1 MKREHIVIALFFLI
15 AAATFYLF
23 YRIIVPFFV
32 PLAWAAVFAILF
44 YPLYEWLITKIKRAG
59 VAALLVTLLLL
70 VLIIGPV
77 TYLFVELVDQASGAV
92 SRVNE
97 LYASGDLGRLLH
109 LDIPWLSSL
118 LEKLSPYFDISKID
132 LNELAKDSVDKIGGL
147 VLGQTSWLFTNATRA
162 VMYFLMML
170 FATYY
175 FLKDGQLIIDRLR
188 RLVPLP
194 ANQTDLALG
203 NLRDVIFAT
212 MYSGVLIALL
222 QGLLGGLMF
231 WIVGIPSA
239 LFWGAIMAFLSIL
252 PFIGAFIVYIPA
264 GLILILSGSWIK
276 GLIIL
281 VFGTVIVS
289 QVDNFLRPLLVAGR
303 TSMHALLLFF
313 SMAGG
318 VALFGL
324 VGLVVGPLIAAMFV
338 AVLDLVSLR
347 LQQPV
352 E

>member
-1 MKREHIVIALFFLI
+1 MKREHVVIALFFLI

-23 YRIIVPFFV
+23 YRIIAPFFV

-44 YPLYEWLITKIKRAG
+44 NPLYERLTAKTKRAG
-59 VAALLVTLLLL
+59 LAALIVTLLLL

-97 LYASGDLGRLLH
+97 LYASGELGRLLH
-109 LDIPWLSSL
+109 LDLPWLSPL
-118 LEKLSPYFDISKID
+118 MAKLSPYFDITKID
-132 LNELAKDSVDKIGGL
+132 LNELAKDSVDKVGGL
-147 VLGQTSWLFTNATRA
+147 VLGQTSWLITNATRA
-162 VMYFLMML
+162 LMYFLMML

-175 FLKDGQLIIDRLR
+175 FLKDGRLIIERVR

-194 ANQTDLALG
+194 VEQTGLALA

-212 MYSGVLIALL
+212 MYSGALIALL
-222 QGLLGGLMF
+222 QGFLGGLLF

-252 PFIGAFIVYIPA
+252 PFIGAFIVYVPA

-276 GLIIL
+276 GLIVL
-281 VFGTVIVS
+281 LFGTVIVS
-289 QVDNFLRPLLVAGR
+289 QVDNFLRPMLVAGR

-324 VGLVVGPLIAAMFV
+324 VGLVVGPLVAAMFTG
-338 AVLDLVSLR
+338 VLDLVSLR
-347 LQQPV
+347 LQQDHD
-352 E
+352 

>member
-1 MKREHIVIALFFLI
+1 MKREHVVIALFFLI

-44 YPLYEWLITKIKRAG
+44 YPIYERLVRKTGKPG

-77 TYLFVELVDQASGAV
+77 TYLFIELVDQASGAV
-92 SRVNE
+92 NRVNE

-109 LDIPWLSSL
+109 LDLPWLSSL
-118 LEKLSPYFDISKID
+118 LAKLSPYFDISKID
-132 LNELAKDSVDKIGGL
+132 INELAKDSVDKIGGL
-147 VLGQTSWLFTNATRA
+147 VLGQTSWLITNATRA
-162 VMYFLMML
+162 LMYFLMML

-175 FLKDGQLIIDRLR
+175 FLKDGRLIIERLR

-194 ANQTDLALG
+194 LEQTDVAFG

-212 MYSGVLIALL
+212 MYSGALIALL
-222 QGLLGGLMF
+222 QGFLGGLLF

-239 LFWGAIMAFLSIL
+239 LFWGSIMAFLSIL

-264 GLILILSGSWIK
+264 GLILILSGSWVK
-276 GLIIL
+276 GLIVL
-281 VFGTVIVS
+281 LFGTVIVS
-289 QVDNFLRPLLVAGR
+289 QVDNFLRPMLVAGR

-318 VALFGL
+318 VAMFGL
-324 VGLVVGPLIAAMFV
+324 VGLVVGPLVAAMFV
-338 AVLDLVSLR
+338 AVLDLVTLR
-347 LQQPV
+347 LQQP
-352 E
+352 EA